1 MPTAI
6 AMSTGSIRLN
16 QAPQFSTIP
25 HLPQNFEISQT
36 KKSTEQPKT
45 VHSEPEQPKAMRA
58 ALNNLDVFSCD
69 IGNAY
74 LNAPCKEKIWFEAG
88 LECGKSLKGRVM
100 KFCQALYGLK
110 SSGASLR

>member
-25 HLPQNFEISQT
+25 HLTLNFEISQT

-58 ALNNLDVFSCD
+58 ALNNLDQPRSAQNDQNSPEQLNSTGTPKKFSG
-69 IGNAY
+69 IA
-74 LNAPCKEKIWFEAG
+74 
-88 LECGKSLKGRVM
+88 
-100 KFCQALYGLK
+100 
-110 SSGASLR
+110 